1 MRKNLARF
9 GVAAALMLMSAQ
21 AVSGQTTGDPLLG
34 AVEGVAAL
42 PGAPSTVSAAG
53 LTPAGQRILTLEP
66 TGGIPDPAK
75 RLVIVGGLDG
85 KAESAR
91 AVLEAL
97 RWFKTEAP
105 AEVRRAWSITAVP
118 CAYPEQCLTGS
129 TASGRALA
137 NTPNF
142 PPEGGFY
149 NHETAPEPRYLW
161 RWVAFQSPD
170 LVLEVR
176 SGQTLSWEISR
187 SAIAL
192 PLDGPPP
199 PDGTLAAAVSVGAP
213 SGLGPVAA
221 VRASTSVVG
230 APQMLRSLLEAAASL
245 RRSPL
250 HDAILARISRT
261 PVEIAKILAN
271 RYPASPAMSYI
282 SAVAWS
288 NTLRL
293 AARLGD
299 AALVE
304 KVRDQM
310 APFLPGET
318 PVVTEPY
325 RLTSL
330 AGLFAFLD
338 FSEPGQSDE
347 ALAVAIAG
355 AEFMF
360 PPFPDGPQA
369 PDAILRSPTGWTDDM
384 FMVSSLLSRL
394 GARTGDARYG
404 AIVGRLLTTYA
415 ETLQRPD
422 GLFVHSARGP
432 HPWGRGNGFAI
443 LGLTDALTF
452 LPDDWA
458 ERARVLDIYRRHAE
472 ALIGHQGPAGMWHQ
486 VVDEPGSYRELTVTS
501 MTLVALARGVRL
513 GWLEDA
519 YEPAIERAWLGIAA
533 RIAEDGAVVDAST
546 STGAGE
552 TKQYYLD
559 RTAIFAPD
567 DRGGAMALWAAME
580 MDELRRQRSGAS
592 AQNAPD
598 SVVPPSDIRDV
609 FATGYI
615 LEDRNGDQVT
625 DFVNVRIVLP
635 ATPEEAHVT
644 AAANLAARLG
654 YETSAMNLGLTETNT
669 PGSSSFDVPVILIG
683 EGAGGL
689 DEAPDDRTAGLA
701 PGQGAISFVPENERF
716 TRGGIHITG
725 YDATGLIAAADYASG
740 RYPSVWGLEGDS
752 FSDVADRISSFLE
765 QQDVEV
771 DRLTLDRIVVDAT
784 RLGVSRLV
792 ATVSVPDSAS
802 FARAQAALEPPDS
815 VSDAADAPT
824 DAPPDS
830 PPDPAPQSDGDDQ
843 DRLAR
848 SDLDFAD
855 LHRIDIRVSG
865 PEAARTIR
873 LLPDEVSETVPG
885 AAFSAP
891 EVSDFTLSDLYTIQ
905 GLFSDTNEDLV
916 ADRVD
921 AYISLHGAD
930 APSGPVDLAARIGL
944 ESAGIRLPLVRTAG
958 QDDYP
963 ETLGFP
969 ILYGVGHYQTERL
982 RDEGRLHTAGGGP
995 TEGGDTEGGGPT
1007 EGFVEMV
1014 PEAFGDEHALVIS
1027 GSDAAGLG
1035 AVSDYVARRLPYLW
1049 EHGKGEYRLEDVENE
1064 VRRFFQGRGAAGQ
1077 LSLATHKLRTWL
1089 DRLDAS
1095 TGAGP
1100 TADAPPADGPPAVAT
1115 TAVTSPPVESITLEI
1130 STEQMPEGFDRFVRE
1145 IIEERFPEAEASVAT
1160 YATGFGVGDTIF
1172 QQNLDFPWEVDTFR
1186 DAFRDEALPRIGSG
1200 SRGRVRVRVSE
1211 PPEVRQALEVE
1222 IRTALETRGPSRD
1235 AFDVEVLSAYKQGF
1249 SWLNDSVLPRLRGMA
1264 IGSIEIAY
1272 HTLKESE
1279 EVRWQR
1285 VASPTRWLQEL
1296 YPIDA
1301 VLARDLGIPESAVTF
1316 TPRVDDDPIYT
1327 VTVRSTGGA
1336 ILLEDSFT
1344 PKYVVRPFF
1353 DLFPEYEQVRV
1364 TTGWVTVEVDGQ
1376 AVLDRR
1382 IETDPE
1388 IFWDVL
1394 QTDTYRRIVDYV
1406 MDVQQG
1412 RPSSANAPYYDE
1424 FRIDLRMSEPNYRIG
1439 IDEEVVSSL
1448 EALHEDL
1455 YFETLTLFNLI
1466 GGRYGTGPMSYGG
1479 RILPYIDP
1487 NGTGLPGHAT
1497 ISFTGKAR
1505 AIPEL
1510 EMTVRRAES
1519 EPVTQRYRLSSLPVD
1534 PPKLRGVA
1542 VRARDEGLSRMLF
1555 EVAVSD
1561 STDRYEEFR
1570 SRGSE
1575 EGIDRSFLSIEL
1587 LSGMVDALRDLH
1599 QNGMIEEA
1607 LSLDRV
1613 EELAFRFTQED
1624 STAFTR
1630 MASLPRSRGPAS
1642 TDNPVLLDDGFR
1654 YEGERIV
1661 QWDLPIPP
1669 SENDQILAKLNTFP
1683 GVDVYYMTQSFLGQN
1698 VYAAD
1703 FLLPM
1708 DAELVSQAKLNALKP
1723 TLFLSGRQHANEVSS
1738 TSHILRLGELLATD
1752 SAYADLLKKVNVVLH
1767 PITNADGARL
1777 AVQMQETNPD
1787 FMLHAGYLGAL
1798 GVDIAA
1804 GQDSDDPIYPESKVR
1819 PRLWETWLPD
1829 IYINMHG
1836 YPTHEWVQYFAGYSA
1851 WVRSR
1856 NGGQRDWW
1864 SPRGWFIPG
1873 FNWVDDDEYE
1883 DITTAQFAILDS
1895 VAASITGEP
1904 AVEEMNQRLYARYRK
1919 YGAQDVEN
1927 FREYFHNG
1935 MLVSQALTGQEV
1947 SGSGP
1952 TNPRIMY
1959 FATTTEAP
1967 DETARGEWLQLVATA
1982 GLAHS
1987 SALLRYLAS
1996 GENRIE
2002 RESSEHEGFVTRSVF
2017 RTKPVLPAASEELEA
2032 PSDSNLP

>member
-1 MRKNLARF
+1 MRTNLARL
-9 GVAAALMLMSAQ
+9 GLAAGMMIISAQ
-21 AVSGQTTGDPLLG
+21 AVSGQTTNDPLLG
-34 AVEGVAAL
+34 AVEAVAAL
-42 PGAPSTVSAAG
+42 PGVPSTVSAAG
-53 LTPAGQRILTLEP
+53 LTPAGQRILTLEQ
-66 TGGIPDPAK
+66 THWVPAPVR

-85 KAESAR
+85 TTESAR

-105 AEVRRAWSITAVP
+105 AEVQRAWSLTAVP
-118 CAYPEQCLTGS
+118 CAYPEQCSTGS
-129 TASGRALA
+129 ATGSPAD
-137 NTPNF
+137 F
-142 PPEGGFY
+142 PSEDGFY
-149 NHETAPEPRYLW
+149 NDEAAPEPRYLW

-176 SGQTLSWEISR
+176 SGRSLSWEISP
-187 SAIAL
+187 SAAAL
-192 PLDGPPP
+192 SLDGPPP
-199 PDGTLAAAVSVGAP
+199 PDGTLAAALSVGTP
-213 SGLGPVAA
+213 SGLGPVGA
-221 VRASTSVVG
+221 VRASTSVDE
-230 APQMLRSLLEAAASL
+230 APQMLRSLLDAAASL

-261 PVEIAKILAN
+261 PLEIASVLAD

-282 SAVAWS
+282 SSVAWS

-293 AARLGD
+293 AARLD
-299 AALVE
+299 DDALVE
-304 KVRDQM
+304 KVRNQM
-310 APFLPGET
+310 APFLSGKT
-318 PVVTEPY
+318 PTVTEPY

-330 AGLFAFLD
+330 AGLFAFVD

-347 ALAVAIAG
+347 ALNLAIAG
-355 AEFMF
+355 AEYMF
-360 PPFPDGPQA
+360 PQSPET
-369 PDAILRSPTGWTDDM
+369 ILRSPTGWTDDM
-384 FMVSSLLSRL
+384 FMASSLLSRI
-394 GARTGDARYG
+394 GAYTKDARYG
-404 AIVGRLLTTYA
+404 TTVGRLLASYA
-415 ETLQRPD
+415 ESLQRSD
-422 GLFVHSARGP
+422 GLFVHSVRGP
-432 HPWGRGNGFAI
+432 HAWGRGNGFAI
-443 LGLTDALTF
+443 LGLTEALAF

-458 ERARVLDIYRRHAE
+458 ERPQILDIYRRHAE
-472 ALIGHQGPAGMWHQ
+472 ALVRHQAPDGMWQQ

-513 GWLEDA
+513 GWLDDS
-519 YEPAIERAWLGIAA
+519 YRSVIDRAWLGVAA
-533 RIAEDGAVVDAST
+533 HVAEDGAVVDAST
-546 STGAGE
+546 STGAGP

-559 RTAIFAPD
+559 RTAIFGPD

-580 MDELRRQRSGAS
+580 MDELRRQSSGAS
-592 AQNAPD
+592 AQDAAD

-609 FATGYI
+609 FATGYM
-615 LEDRNGDQVT
+615 LEDRNSDRVV

-635 ATPEEAHVT
+635 ASPGEVHLT

-654 YETSAMNLGLTETNT
+654 YETSALNLGLAE
-669 PGSSSFDVPVILIG
+669 PEGASSNRFDVPVILIG
-683 EGAGGL
+683 GAAGEDGAG
-689 DEAPDDRTAGLA
+689 AARLA
-701 PGQGAISFVPENERF
+701 PGQGAISFLPESERF
-716 TRGGIHITG
+716 IRGGISITG
-725 YDATGLIAAADYASG
+725 YDATGLIAAAEYASG
-740 RYPSVWGLEGDS
+740 RYPSVWGIEGDS
-752 FSDVADRISSFLE
+752 YSDVAERISTFLE
-765 QQDVEV
+765 QRDVQV

-792 ATVSVPDSAS
+792 ATLSVPDSTS
-802 FARAQAALEPPDS
+802 FARAEAAFEPTDS
-815 VSDAADAPT
+815 VSAARDAAT

-830 PPDPAPQSDGDDQ
+830 AREGGRDDE
-843 DRLAR
+843 DRLDR
-848 SDLDFAD
+848 SDLEFAD
-855 LHRIDIRVSG
+855 LHRIDVVLSG
-865 PEAARTIR
+865 PDGTRTLR
-873 LLPDEVSETVPG
+873 LLPDEPSET
-885 AAFSAP
+885 AAAATFSAP
-891 EVSDFTLSDLYTIQ
+891 TVSDFTLSELYTIR

-969 ILYGVGHYQTERL
+969 ILYGIGHYQTERL
-982 RDEGRLHTAGGGP
+982 REEGRLHT
-995 TEGGDTEGGGPT
+995 EGGAPT

-1014 PEAFGDEHALVIS
+1014 PEAFEDEHALVIS

-1035 AVSDYVARRLPYLW
+1035 AASAYVARRLPYLW
-1049 EHGKGEYRLEDVENE
+1049 EHGKGEYRLEDVEDE
-1064 VRRFFQGRGAAGQ
+1064 VRRFFQGRGAPGQ

-1089 DRLDAS
+1089 DRLDA
-1095 TGAGP
+1095 TPAGG
-1100 TADAPPADGPPAVAT
+1100 PPADGGPAAAMDALT
-1115 TAVTSPPVESITLEI
+1115 RSPVESITLEI
-1130 STEQMPEGFDRFVRE
+1130 SAEEMPDGFDRFMQE

-1172 QQNLDFPWEVDTFR
+1172 HQNLDFPWEVDTFR
-1186 DAFRDEALPRIGSG
+1186 DAFRSEALPRIGSG
-1200 SRGRVRVRVSE
+1200 TRGRVRVRVSE
-1211 PPEVRQALEVE
+1211 PPEVRQALEEE
-1222 IRTALETRGPSRD
+1222 IRTALETQGASRD

-1264 IGSIEIAY
+1264 IGGIEIAY

-1301 VLARDLGIPESAVTF
+1301 VLARELGIAESAVTF

-1327 VTVRSTGGA
+1327 VTVRGTGGA

-1364 TTGWVTVEVDGQ
+1364 TTGWLTVEVDGQ
-1376 AVLDRR
+1376 TVLDRR

-1388 IFWDVL
+1388 TFWDVL

-1439 IDEEVVSSL
+1439 IDEEVISSL

-1466 GGRYGTGPMSYGG
+1466 GGRYGAGPMSYGG

-1487 NGTGLPGHAT
+1487 TGTGRPGHAT

-1555 EVAVSD
+1555 DVVVSD

-1575 EGIDRSFLSIEL
+1575 EGIDRSFLSIEM

-1599 QNGMIEEA
+1599 QDGMIEEA

-1613 EELAFRFTQED
+1613 EELAFRFTLED

-1630 MASLPRSRGPAS
+1630 MASLPRSRSPAS
-1642 TDNPVLLDDGFR
+1642 TDNPVLLDEGFR
-1654 YEGERIV
+1654 HQGERIV
-1661 QWDLPIPP
+1661 QWDSPIPP
-1669 SENDQILAKLNTFP
+1669 SENDRILAKLNTFP
-1683 GVDVYYMTQSFLGQN
+1683 GVDVYYMTQSFLGQD

-1703 FLLPM
+1703 FLPPV
-1708 DAELVSQAKLNALKP
+1708 DAEFVSQAKLNALKP
-1723 TLFLSGRQHANEVSS
+1723 TLLLSGRQHANEVSS

-1873 FNWVDDDEYE
+1873 FNWVDDDDYE

-1895 VAASITGEP
+1895 VAAAITGQP

-1952 TNPRIMY
+1952 TNPPEPTDPRIMY
-1959 FATTTEAP
+1959 FAITTEAP
-1967 DETARGEWLQLVATA
+1967 DETARGEWLELVATA

-2002 RESSEHEGFVTRSVF
+2002 RDSSEHEGFVTRSVF
-2017 RTKPVLPAASEELEA
+2017 RKKPVLPAASDETDA
-2032 PSDSNLP
+2032 PEDAGR

>member
-1 MRKNLARF
+1 MKQLALGSLGCALLLGSPF
-9 GVAAALMLMSAQ
+9 GVFAQ
-21 AVSGQTTGDPLLG
+21 
-34 AVEGVAAL
+34 
-42 PGAPSTVSAAG
+42 
-53 LTPAGQRILTLEP
+53 
-66 TGGIPDPAK
+66 
-75 RLVIVGGLDG
+75 
-85 KAESAR
+85 
-91 AVLEAL
+91 
-97 RWFKTEAP
+97 
-105 AEVRRAWSITAVP
+105 
-118 CAYPEQCLTGS
+118 
-129 TASGRALA
+129 
-137 NTPNF
+137 
-142 PPEGGFY
+142 
-149 NHETAPEPRYLW
+149 
-161 RWVAFQSPD
+161 
-170 LVLEVR
+170 
-176 SGQTLSWEISR
+176 
-187 SAIAL
+187 
-192 PLDGPPP
+192 
-199 PDGTLAAAVSVGAP
+199 
-213 SGLGPVAA
+213 
-221 VRASTSVVG
+221 
-230 APQMLRSLLEAAASL
+230 
-245 RRSPL
+245 
-250 HDAILARISRT
+250 
-261 PVEIAKILAN
+261 
-271 RYPASPAMSYI
+271 
-282 SAVAWS
+282 
-288 NTLRL
+288 
-293 AARLGD
+293 D
-299 AALVE
+299 AA
-304 KVRDQM
+304 D
-310 APFLPGET
+310 
-318 PVVTEPY
+318 
-325 RLTSL
+325 
-330 AGLFAFLD
+330 
-338 FSEPGQSDE
+338 
-347 ALAVAIAG
+347 
-355 AEFMF
+355 
-360 PPFPDGPQA
+360 
-369 PDAILRSPTGWTDDM
+369 
-384 FMVSSLLSRL
+384 
-394 GARTGDARYG
+394 
-404 AIVGRLLTTYA
+404 
-415 ETLQRPD
+415 
-422 GLFVHSARGP
+422 
-432 HPWGRGNGFAI
+432 
-443 LGLTDALTF
+443 
-452 LPDDWA
+452 
-458 ERARVLDIYRRHAE
+458 
-472 ALIGHQGPAGMWHQ
+472 
-486 VVDEPGSYRELTVTS
+486 
-501 MTLVALARGVRL
+501 
-513 GWLEDA
+513 
-519 YEPAIERAWLGIAA
+519 
-533 RIAEDGAVVDAST
+533 ST
-546 STGAGE
+546 
-552 TKQYYLD
+552 
-559 RTAIFAPD
+559 
-567 DRGGAMALWAAME
+567 
-580 MDELRRQRSGAS
+580 
-592 AQNAPD
+592 
-598 SVVPPSDIRDV
+598 VPPSDIRDV
-609 FATGYI
+609 FATGYM
-615 LEDRNGDQVT
+615 LEDRNSDQVV

-635 ATPEEAHVT
+635 ASPGEAHVT

-654 YETSAMNLGLTETNT
+654 YETSALNLGLAEQGGG
-669 PGSSSFDVPVILIG
+669 GSNRYDVPVILIG
-683 EGAGGL
+683 GGAEEAGAGEDGRGV
-689 DEAPDDRTAGLA
+689 APGGGIEDSLGNRTARLA
-701 PGQGAISFVPENERF
+701 PGQGAISFLPESERF
-716 TRGGIHITG
+716 TRGGIRITG
-725 YDATGLIAAADYASG
+725 YDATGLIAAARYASG
-740 RYPSVWGLEGDS
+740 RYPSVWGIEGDS
-752 FSDVADRISSFLE
+752 YSDVAERISTFLE
-765 QQDVEV
+765 QRDVQV
-771 DRLTLDRIVVDAT
+771 DRLTLDRIVLDAT

-792 ATVSVPDSAS
+792 ATLSVPDSAS
-802 FARAQAALEPPDS
+802 FARAEAALEPADS
-815 VSDAADAPT
+815 VSAAADAAAALS

-830 PPDPAPQSDGDDQ
+830 PPDSAPESDGDDQ
-843 DRLAR
+843 DRLDR
-848 SDLDFAD
+848 SDLEFAD
-855 LHRIDIRVSG
+855 LHRIDVVLSG
-865 PEAARTIR
+865 PDGARTIR
-873 LLPDEVSETVPG
+873 LLPEEPSET
-885 AAFSAP
+885 AAAATFSAP
-891 EVSDFTLSDLYTIQ
+891 TVSDFTLSELYTIE

-930 APSGPVDLAARIGL
+930 APAGPVDLAARIGL

-963 ETLGFP
+963 ETLGLP
-969 ILYGVGHYQTERL
+969 ILYGIGHYQTERL
-982 RDEGRLHTAGGGP
+982 REGGRLHTDAG
-995 TEGGDTEGGGPT
+995 EPT

-1014 PEAFGDEHALVIS
+1014 PEAFEDEHALVIS

-1049 EHGKGEYRLEDVENE
+1049 EHAKGEYRLEDVENE
-1064 VRRFFQGRGAAGQ
+1064 VRRFFQGRGAPGQ

-1095 TGAGP
+1095 A
-1100 TADAPPADGPPAVAT
+1100 ADGRPADDPTVDGPAASAANAP
-1115 TAVTSPPVESITLEI
+1115 TSPPVESLTLEI
-1130 STEQMPEGFDRFVRE
+1130 SAERMPDGFDRFVRG

-1186 DAFRDEALPRIGSG
+1186 DAFRSVALPRIGSE
-1200 SRGRVRVRVSE
+1200 SRGRVLVRLSE
-1211 PPEVRQALEVE
+1211 PPEVREALEVE
-1222 IRTALETRGPSRD
+1222 IRTALETQGASRD

-1264 IGSIEIAY
+1264 IASIEIAY

-1301 VLARDLGIPESAVTF
+1301 VLARDLGIDESAITF

-1327 VTVRSTGGA
+1327 VTVRGTGGA
-1336 ILLEDSFT
+1336 VLFEDSFT

-1376 AVLDRR
+1376 TLLDRR

-1388 IFWDVL
+1388 TFWDVL

-1406 MDVQQG
+1406 MDIQQG

-1439 IDEEVVSSL
+1439 IDEEVISSL

-1455 YFETLTLFNLI
+1455 YFETLTLFDLI
-1466 GGRYGTGPMSYGG
+1466 GGRYGAGPMSYGG

-1487 NGTGLPGHAT
+1487 NGTGRAGHAT

-1542 VRARDEGLSRMLF
+1542 VRGGDGARAGDGASAGDGARARGEGLSRMLF
-1555 EVAVSD
+1555 EVVVSD
-1561 STDRYEEFR
+1561 STDRYEDFR

-1575 EGIDRSFLSIEL
+1575 ENIDRSFLSVEML
-1587 LSGMVDALRDLH
+1587 FGMVDALRNLH

-1607 LSLDRV
+1607 LSFDRV
-1613 EELAFRFTQED
+1613 GELAFRFTLED

-1630 MASLPRSRGPAS
+1630 MASLPRSRRPAS
-1642 TDNPVLLDDGFR
+1642 TDNPVLLDEGFR
-1654 YEGERIV
+1654 HEGERIV
-1661 QWDLPIPP
+1661 QWDSPVPP

-1683 GVDVYYMTQSFLGQN
+1683 GVDVYYMTRSFLGQD

-1703 FLLPM
+1703 FLPPV
-1708 DAELVSQAKLNALKP
+1708 DAEFVSQAKLNALKP
-1723 TLFLSGRQHANEVSS
+1723 TLLLSGRQHANEVSS

-1798 GVDIAA
+1798 GVDIEA
-1804 GQDSDDPIYPESKVR
+1804 GQNSDDPIYPESKVR
-1819 PRLWETWLPD
+1819 PRLWKTWLPD

-1873 FNWVDDDEYE
+1873 FNWVDDDDHE

-1987 SALLRYLAS
+1987 SALLRYLAN

-2002 RESSEHEGFVTRSVF
+2002 RASSEHEGFVTRSVF
-2017 RTKPVLPAASEELEA
+2017 RKKPVLPVTSDETDA
-2032 PSDSNLP
+2032 PDDAPEDAGR

>member
-1 MRKNLARF
+1 MRTLNRLPLGSLAFALLLAR
-9 GVAAALMLMSAQ
+9 
-21 AVSGQTTGDPLLG
+21 
-34 AVEGVAAL
+34 
-42 PGAPSTVSAAG
+42 
-53 LTPAGQRILTLEP
+53 
-66 TGGIPDPAK
+66 
-75 RLVIVGGLDG
+75 
-85 KAESAR
+85 
-91 AVLEAL
+91 
-97 RWFKTEAP
+97 
-105 AEVRRAWSITAVP
+105 
-118 CAYPEQCLTGS
+118 
-129 TASGRALA
+129 
-137 NTPNF
+137 
-142 PPEGGFY
+142 
-149 NHETAPEPRYLW
+149 
-161 RWVAFQSPD
+161 
-170 LVLEVR
+170 
-176 SGQTLSWEISR
+176 
-187 SAIAL
+187 
-192 PLDGPPP
+192 
-199 PDGTLAAAVSVGAP
+199 
-213 SGLGPVAA
+213 
-221 VRASTSVVG
+221 
-230 APQMLRSLLEAAASL
+230 
-245 RRSPL
+245 
-250 HDAILARISRT
+250 
-261 PVEIAKILAN
+261 
-271 RYPASPAMSYI
+271 
-282 SAVAWS
+282 
-288 NTLRL
+288 
-293 AARLGD
+293 
-299 AALVE
+299 
-304 KVRDQM
+304 
-310 APFLPGET
+310 PF
-318 PVVTEPY
+318 
-325 RLTSL
+325 
-330 AGLFAFLD
+330 
-338 FSEPGQSDE
+338 
-347 ALAVAIAG
+347 
-355 AEFMF
+355 
-360 PPFPDGPQA
+360 
-369 PDAILRSPTGWTDDM
+369 
-384 FMVSSLLSRL
+384 
-394 GARTGDARYG
+394 
-404 AIVGRLLTTYA
+404 
-415 ETLQRPD
+415 
-422 GLFVHSARGP
+422 
-432 HPWGRGNGFAI
+432 
-443 LGLTDALTF
+443 
-452 LPDDWA
+452 
-458 ERARVLDIYRRHAE
+458 
-472 ALIGHQGPAGMWHQ
+472 
-486 VVDEPGSYRELTVTS
+486 
-501 MTLVALARGVRL
+501 
-513 GWLEDA
+513 
-519 YEPAIERAWLGIAA
+519 
-533 RIAEDGAVVDAST
+533 
-546 STGAGE
+546 
-552 TKQYYLD
+552 
-559 RTAIFAPD
+559 
-567 DRGGAMALWAAME
+567 
-580 MDELRRQRSGAS
+580 GAS
-592 AQNAPD
+592 AQDAAD
-598 SVVPPSDIRDV
+598 SIIPSSDIRDV
-609 FATGYI
+609 FATGYM
-615 LEDRNGDQVT
+615 LEDRNSDQVV

-635 ATPEEAHVT
+635 ASPGEAHVT

-654 YETSAMNLGLTETNT
+654 YETSALNMGLAE
-669 PGSSSFDVPVILIG
+669 PEGAGSNQFDVPVILIG
-683 EGAGGL
+683 TAGEDGTGAATGGGIDRSL
-689 DEAPDDRTAGLA
+689 GNRTARLA
-701 PGQGAISFVPENERF
+701 PGQGAISFLPESERF
-716 TRGGIHITG
+716 TRGGMRITG
-725 YDATGLIAAADYASG
+725 YDATGLIAAAEYASG
-740 RYPSVWGLEGDS
+740 RYPSIWGIEGDS
-752 FSDVADRISSFLE
+752 YSDVAERISTFLE
-765 QQDVEV
+765 QRDVQV

-792 ATVSVPDSAS
+792 ATISVPDSTS
-802 FARAQAALEPPDS
+802 FSRAEAALEPADS
-815 VSDAADAPT
+815 VSAAADAAA

-830 PPDPAPQSDGDDQ
+830 DPDPDSEGGGDDQ
-843 DRLAR
+843 ARLDR
-848 SDLDFAD
+848 SDIEFAD
-855 LHRIDIRVSG
+855 LHRIDVRLSG
-865 PEAARTIR
+865 PDATRTIR
-873 LLPDEVSETVPG
+873 LLPEEPSETTAG
-885 AAFSAP
+885 ASFSAP
-891 EVSDFTLSDLYTIQ
+891 EVSDFTLSDLYTIR

-930 APSGPVDLAARIGL
+930 APLEPVDLAARIGL

-969 ILYGVGHYQTERL
+969 ILYGIGHYQTERL
-982 RDEGRLHTAGGGP
+982 REEGRLHTAGG
-995 TEGGDTEGGGPT
+995 EPT
-1007 EGFVEMV
+1007 EGFVEIV
-1014 PEAFGDEHALVIS
+1014 PEAFEDEHVLVIS

-1035 AVSDYVARRLPYLW
+1035 AVSAYVARRLPYLW
-1049 EHGKGEYRLEDVENE
+1049 EHGKGEYRLEDVEVE
-1064 VRRFFQGRGAAGQ
+1064 VRRFFQGRGAPGQ
-1077 LSLATHKLRTWL
+1077 LSLATHKLRSWL

-1095 TGAGP
+1095 T
-1100 TADAPPADGPPAVAT
+1100 ADGGPADGPPANSPPADSPPADGAPADRPPAAAT
-1115 TAVTSPPVESITLEI
+1115 NALTNSPVESITLEI
-1130 STEQMPEGFDRFVRE
+1130 SAEQMPDGFDRFVQE

-1186 DAFRDEALPRIGSG
+1186 DAFRSEALPRMGSG
-1200 SRGRVRVRVSE
+1200 TRGRVLVRVSE
-1211 PPEVRQALEVE
+1211 PPEVRQALEEE
-1222 IRTALETRGPSRD
+1222 IRTALETQGASRD

-1264 IGSIEIAY
+1264 IGGIEIAY

-1301 VLARDLGIPESAVTF
+1301 VLARDLGIAESAVTF

-1327 VTVRSTGGA
+1327 VTVRGTGGA

-1364 TTGWVTVEVDGQ
+1364 TTGWVTVEVDGR

-1388 IFWDVL
+1388 TFWDVL

-1406 MDVQQG
+1406 MDIQQG

-1439 IDEEVVSSL
+1439 IDEEVISSL

-1466 GGRYGTGPMSYGG
+1466 GGRYGAGPMSYGG

-1487 NGTGLPGHAT
+1487 NGTGRPGHAT

-1555 EVAVSD
+1555 DVIVSD

-1575 EGIDRSFLSIEL
+1575 ENIDRSFLSVDL
-1587 LSGMVDALRDLH
+1587 LSGMVAALRDLH
-1599 QNGMIEEA
+1599 QDGMIEEA

-1613 EELAFRFTQED
+1613 EELAFRFTLED

-1630 MASLPRSRGPAS
+1630 MASLPRSRRPAS
-1642 TDNPVLLDDGFR
+1642 TDNPVLLDEGFR

-1661 QWDLPIPP
+1661 QWDSPIPP
-1669 SENDQILAKLNTFP
+1669 SENDRILAKLNTFP
-1683 GVDVYYMTQSFLGQN
+1683 GVDVYYMTRSFLGQD

-1703 FLLPM
+1703 FLPPV
-1708 DAELVSQAKLNALKP
+1708 DAEFVSQTKLNALKP
-1723 TLFLSGRQHANEVSS
+1723 TLLLSGRQHANEVSS

-1777 AVQMQETNPD
+1777 AVQMQEINPD

-1873 FNWVDDDEYE
+1873 FNWVDDDDHE

-1919 YGAQDVEN
+1919 YGTQDVEN

-1935 MLVSQALTGQEV
+1935 MLISQALTGQEV
-1947 SGSGP
+1947 SGDGP

-1996 GENRIE
+1996 GENPIE
-2002 RESSEHEGFVTRSVF
+2002 RNSSEHEGFVTRSVF
-2017 RTKPVLPAASEELEA
+2017 RKKPVLPAASDETDA
-2032 PSDSNLP
+2032 PEDAGR

>member
-1 MRKNLARF
+1 MRTNLARL
-9 GVAAALMLMSAQ
+9 GLAAGMMIISAQ
-21 AVSGQTTGDPLLG
+21 AVSGQTTNDPLLG
-34 AVEGVAAL
+34 AVEAVAAL

-53 LTPAGQRILTLEP
+53 LTPAGQRILTLEQ
-66 TGGIPDPAK
+66 TGWVPAPVR

-85 KAESAR
+85 TAESAR

-105 AEVRRAWSITAVP
+105 AEVQRAWSITAVP
-118 CAYPEQCLTGS
+118 CAYPEPCLAGS
-129 TASGRALA
+129 TARGRALA
-137 NTPNF
+137 NTPIF
-142 PPEGGFY
+142 PPAGGFY
-149 NHETAPEPRYLW
+149 NDETAPEARYLW

-176 SGQTLSWEISR
+176 SGRTLSWEISG

-199 PDGTLAAAVSVGAP
+199 PDGTLAAAVSVGTP

-230 APQMLRSLLEAAASL
+230 APQMLRSLLDASASL
-245 RRSPL
+245 RPSPL
-250 HDAILARISRT
+250 HDAILTRISRT
-261 PVEIAKILAN
+261 PVEIATVLAN

-282 SAVAWS
+282 SSVAWS
-288 NTLRL
+288 NTVRL
-293 AARLGD
+293 AARLDD

-310 APFLPGET
+310 APFLSGET
-318 PVVTEPY
+318 PTLTEPY

-330 AGLFAFLD
+330 AGLFAFVD

-347 ALAVAIAG
+347 ALNLAIAG

-360 PPFPDGPQA
+360 PESS
-369 PDAILRSPTGWTDDM
+369 DAVLRSPTGWTDDM
-384 FMVSSLLSRL
+384 FMASSLLSRI
-394 GARTGDARYG
+394 GAHTGDARYG
-404 AIVGRLLTTYA
+404 ATVGRLLTSYA
-415 ETLQRPD
+415 ESLQRSD

-432 HPWGRGNGFAI
+432 HAWGRGNGFAI
-443 LGLTDALTF
+443 LGLTEALRF

-458 ERARVLDIYRRHAE
+458 ERPQILDIYRRHAE
-472 ALIGHQGPAGMWHQ
+472 ALVRHQAPDGMWHQ
-486 VVDEPGSYRELTVTS
+486 VLDEPGSYRELTVTS

-513 GWLEDA
+513 GWLDDS
-519 YEPAIERAWLGIAA
+519 YRSVIDRAWLGIAA
-533 RIAEDGAVVDAST
+533 HIAEDGAVVDAST
-546 STGAGE
+546 STGAGP

-559 RTAIFAPD
+559 RTAIFGPD
-567 DRGGAMALWAAME
+567 ERGGAMALWAAIE
-580 MDELRRQRSGAS
+580 MDELRRQASGTSAQDSGAS
-592 AQNAPD
+592 AQDAAD

-609 FATGYI
+609 FATGYM
-615 LEDRNGDQVT
+615 LEDRNSDQVV

-635 ATPEEAHVT
+635 ASPDEADVT

-654 YETSAMNLGLTETNT
+654 YETSALNLGLAE
-669 PGSSSFDVPVILIG
+669 PEGSGSNRFDVPVILIG
-683 EGAGGL
+683 AAAGE
-689 DEAPDDRTAGLA
+689 DEAARLA
-701 PGQGAISFVPENERF
+701 PGQGAISFMPESERF
-716 TRGGIHITG
+716 TRGGMRITG

-740 RYPSVWGLEGDS
+740 RYPSVWGIEGDS
-752 FSDVADRISSFLE
+752 YSDVAERISTFLE
-765 QQDVEV
+765 QRDVQV

-784 RLGVSRLV
+784 RLGVRRLV
-792 ATVSVPDSAS
+792 ATISVPDSTS
-802 FARAQAALEPPDS
+802 FARAEAALEPADS
-815 VSDAADAPT
+815 DSAAADAAA

-830 PPDPAPQSDGDDQ
+830 VREGGGDDE
-843 DRLAR
+843 DRLDR
-848 SDLDFAD
+848 GDIEFAD
-855 LHRIDIRVSG
+855 LHRIDVVLSG
-865 PEAARTIR
+865 PDGTRTLR
-873 LLPDEVSETVPG
+873 LLPDEPSETS
-885 AAFSAP
+885 AAATFSAP
-891 EVSDFTLSDLYTIQ
+891 AVSDFTLSELYTIR
-905 GLFSDTNEDLV
+905 GLFSDTNEDLI

-921 AYISLHGAD
+921 AYISLNGAD
-930 APSGPVDLAARIGL
+930 APSGTVDLAARIGL

-969 ILYGVGHYQTERL
+969 ILYGIGHYQTERL
-982 RDEGRLHTAGGGP
+982 GEEGRLHTAGG
-995 TEGGDTEGGGPT
+995 EPT

-1014 PEAFGDEHALVIS
+1014 PEAFEDEHALVIS
-1027 GSDAAGLG
+1027 GSDAAGLD
-1035 AVSDYVARRLPYLW
+1035 AVSAYVARRLPYLW
-1049 EHGKGEYRLEDVENE
+1049 DHGKGEYRLEDVEDE

-1095 TGAGP
+1095 
-1100 TADAPPADGPPAVAT
+1100 
-1115 TAVTSPPVESITLEI
+1115 SPVESITLEI
-1130 STEQMPEGFDRFVRE
+1130 SAEQMPDGFERFVRE

-1186 DAFRDEALPRIGSG
+1186 DAFRNEALPRIGSG

-1211 PPEVRQALEVE
+1211 PPEIRQALEVE
-1222 IRTALETRGPSRD
+1222 IRTALETRGASRG

-1264 IGSIEIAY
+1264 IGGIEIAY

-1301 VLARDLGIPESAVTF
+1301 VLARDLGIAESAITF

-1327 VTVRSTGGA
+1327 VTVRGTGGA

-1364 TTGWVTVEVDGQ
+1364 TTGWVTVEVDGRV
-1376 AVLDRR
+1376 VLDRR

-1388 IFWDVL
+1388 TFWDVL

-1406 MDVQQG
+1406 MDIQQG

-1439 IDEEVVSSL
+1439 IDEEVISSL

-1466 GGRYGTGPMSYGG
+1466 GGRYGAGPMSYGG

-1487 NGTGLPGHAT
+1487 NGIAQPGHAT

-1510 EMTVRRAES
+1510 EVTVRRAES

-1534 PPKLRGVA
+1534 PPRLRGVA

-1555 EVAVSD
+1555 DVVVSD

-1575 EGIDRSFLSIEL
+1575 ENIDRSFLSVDL

-1613 EELAFRFTQED
+1613 EELAFRFTLED

-1630 MASLPRSRGPAS
+1630 MASLPRSRTPAS
-1642 TDNPVLLDDGFR
+1642 TGNPVLLDEGFR

-1661 QWDLPIPP
+1661 QWDSPIPP
-1669 SENDQILAKLNTFP
+1669 SENDRILAKLNTFP
-1683 GVDVYYMTQSFLGQN
+1683 GVDVYYMTRSFLGQD

-1703 FLLPM
+1703 FLPPM
-1708 DAELVSQAKLNALKP
+1708 DAEFVSQAKLNALKP
-1723 TLFLSGRQHANEVSS
+1723 TLLLSGRQHANEVSS

-1752 SAYADLLKKVNVVLH
+1752 STYADLLKKVNVVLH

-1873 FNWVDDDEYE
+1873 FNWVDDDDYE

-1895 VAASITGEP
+1895 VAAAITGEP

-1919 YGAQDVEN
+1919 YGVQDVEN

-1935 MLVSQALTGQEV
+1935 MLISQALTGQEV
-1947 SGSGP
+1947 SGDGP

-2002 RESSEHEGFVTRSVF
+2002 RDSSEHEGFVTRSVF
-2017 RTKPVLPAASEELEA
+2017 RKKPVLPAASDETDA
-2032 PSDSNLP
+2032 PEDAGR